1 VNTYL
6 AEKGFPIFM
15 CDKQNVLNLAKRH
28 LGKKVN
34 VAAKLAQFDN
44 PVDIIEKAV
53 IEIQSALK
61 A

>member
-6 AEKGFPIFM
+6 ERKGFPIFM
-15 CDKQNVLNLAKRH
+15 SDAQGVLELAERH
-28 LGKKVN
+28 LGNKVD

-44 PVDIIEKAV
+44 PVDVIEKAAMNL
-53 IEIQSALK
+53 QSMAK

>member
-1 VNTYL
+1 MSDPQ
-6 AEKGFPIFM
+6 K
-15 CDKQNVLNLAKRH
+15 VLNLAKRH
-28 LGKKVN
+28 VGKKID

-53 IEIQSALK
+53 MKLQSASK